1 MLFSGE
7 ALSVTVPGTAGQLTI
22 LANHEPFITKL
33 KTGTIIVRTRED
45 QTSYVIENGLLET
58 SNGQVTILV

>member
-33 KTGTIIVRTRED
+33 KTGTIIVRTREA